1 MTVRTRDHGMA
12 AITRSLSESL
22 SRTFGWLPFQPHW
35 RPHFRPK
42 LLDHL
47 AAYNRQTFVADASA
61 GLTVAFVALPLALAF
76 AIASGLPPETGLI
89 TAIIAGFLI
98 SALGGS
104 SVQIGGPAGAFIVV
118 VYAIVERYGIP
129 NLLIATACAGLLMI
143 LMGLLRMG
151 NLIRLVPISVVMGFT
166 SGIAV
171 LIALSQIK
179 AFLGLDGPA
188 LPAEF
193 FSKMQALAQAL
204 PTADPLTFGLG
215 LACLAVILLW
225 PKSYNPQPTM
235 VGRIVSRLPGTLMAI
250 VGSTLLVAAL
260 GLPTE
265 TVGSAFGEIPRGLP
279 APSLPDFNWSTVQFL
294 FAPIL
299 TIALLGAVESL
310 LCARV
315 ADGLAKERHDPNQEL
330 MAQGAANIVSP
341 LFGGFCATGTVART
355 VTNIRS
361 GAKTPVSGMV
371 HALVLLAIVLG
382 AAPLAEQIPL
392 VALAAVALVVAYN
405 MGEWRAFKEMKAYS
419 LAYRATLLS
428 TFVLTI
434 VVDITVAVEV
444 GLVMAC
450 AVFIYRMSQITRV
463 EVVGETELQRL
474 GVLEADEASV
484 GEVPAHNGQGKG
496 LDGIEVRRLT
506 GVLFFGAV
514 SRLEH
519 LLDPKLPLEP
529 IQVFDLSS
537 LLSVDSSG
545 LDALKH
551 LDAHLA
557 GRGVTMR
564 LACVRPEVLATMTR
578 LGFVQSFGQYRMF
591 ETLAAG
597 IAGHAEEAALE
608 GTLSEWSS
616 REDDAAYRKL

>member
-1 MTVRTRDHGMA
+1 MLVAVRTRDHGMA
-12 AITRSLSESL
+12 GPLRSL
-22 SRTFGWLPFQPHW
+22 SRTLTRSLGRLPGWLQLPPNW
-35 RPHFRPK
+35 RPQFRPK

-47 AAYNRQTFVADASA
+47 SNYNRQTLVADASA

-151 NLIRLVPISVVMGFT
+151 NLIRLVPISIVTGFT

-204 PTADPLTFGLG
+204 PSFDLLTFGLG

-250 VGSTLLVAAL
+250 VGSTLLVAVL
-260 GLPTE
+260 NLPVD
-265 TVGSAFGEIPRGLP
+265 TVGSVFGEIPRGLP

-299 TIALLGAVESL
+299 TIALLGAMESL

-392 VALAAVALVVAYN
+392 VALAAVAFVVAYN

-463 EVVGETELQRL
+463 EVVGEAE
-474 GVLEADEASV
+474 
-484 GEVPAHNGQGKG
+484 
-496 LDGIEVRRLT
+496 DGIEVRRLT

-557 GRGVTMR
+557 GRDVTMR

-578 LGFVQSFGQYRMF
+578 LGFVQSFGQHRMF

-616 REDDAAYRKL
+616 REDDQAYRNL

>member
-1 MTVRTRDHGMA
+1 MLVAVRTRDHGMA
-12 AITRSLSESL
+12 GPLRSL
-22 SRTFGWLPFQPHW
+22 SRTLTRSLGRLPSWLQLPPNW
-35 RPHFRPK
+35 RPQFRPK

-47 AAYNRQTFVADASA
+47 SNYNRQTLVADASA

-118 VYAIVERYGIP
+118 VYAIVERYGVP

-151 NLIRLVPISVVMGFT
+151 NLIRLVPISIVTGFT

-193 FSKMQALAQAL
+193 FSKMQALGQAL
-204 PTADPLTFGLG
+204 PSFDPLTFGLG

-250 VGSTLLVAAL
+250 VGSTLLVAVL
-260 GLPTE
+260 GLPVD
-265 TVGSAFGEIPRGLP
+265 TVGSVFGEIPRGLP

-299 TIALLGAVESL
+299 TIALLGAMESL

-315 ADGLAKERHDPNQEL
+315 ADGLVKERHDPNQEL

-463 EVVGETELQRL
+463 EVVGEAE
-474 GVLEADEASV
+474 
-484 GEVPAHNGQGKG
+484 
-496 LDGIEVRRLT
+496 DGIEVRRLT

-557 GRGVTMR
+557 GRDVTMR

-578 LGFVQSFGQYRMF
+578 LGFVQSFGQHRMF

-597 IAGHAEEAALE
+597 VTGE
-608 GTLSEWSS
+608 TDSF
-616 REDDAAYRKL
+616 

>member
-1 MTVRTRDHGMA
+1 
-12 AITRSLSESL
+12 
-22 SRTFGWLPFQPHW
+22 
-35 RPHFRPK
+35 
-42 LLDHL
+42 
-47 AAYNRQTFVADASA
+47 
-61 GLTVAFVALPLALAF
+61 
-76 AIASGLPPETGLI
+76 
-89 TAIIAGFLI
+89 
-98 SALGGS
+98 
-104 SVQIGGPAGAFIVV
+104 
-118 VYAIVERYGIP
+118 
-129 NLLIATACAGLLMI
+129 
-143 LMGLLRMG
+143 
-151 NLIRLVPISVVMGFT
+151 
-166 SGIAV
+166 
-171 LIALSQIK
+171 
-179 AFLGLDGPA
+179 
-188 LPAEF
+188 
-193 FSKMQALAQAL
+193 
-204 PTADPLTFGLG
+204 
-215 LACLAVILLW
+215 
-225 PKSYNPQPTM
+225 
-235 VGRIVSRLPGTLMAI
+235 
-250 VGSTLLVAAL
+250 
-260 GLPTE
+260 
-265 TVGSAFGEIPRGLP
+265 
-279 APSLPDFNWSTVQFL
+279 
-294 FAPIL
+294 
-299 TIALLGAVESL
+299 
-310 LCARV
+310 
-315 ADGLAKERHDPNQEL
+315 
-330 MAQGAANIVSP
+330 
-341 LFGGFCATGTVART
+341 
-355 VTNIRS
+355 
-361 GAKTPVSGMV
+361 MV

-392 VALAAVALVVAYN
+392 VALAAVAFVVAYN

-463 EVVGETELQRL
+463 EVVGEAE
-474 GVLEADEASV
+474 
-484 GEVPAHNGQGKG
+484 
-496 LDGIEVRRLT
+496 DGIEVRRLT

-557 GRGVTMR
+557 GRDVTMR

-578 LGFVQSFGQYRMF
+578 LGFVQSFGQHRMF

-616 REDDAAYRKL
+616 REDDQAYRNL

>member
-1 MTVRTRDHGMA
+1 
-12 AITRSLSESL
+12 
-22 SRTFGWLPFQPHW
+22 
-35 RPHFRPK
+35 
-42 LLDHL
+42 
-47 AAYNRQTFVADASA
+47 
-61 GLTVAFVALPLALAF
+61 
-76 AIASGLPPETGLI
+76 
-89 TAIIAGFLI
+89 
-98 SALGGS
+98 
-104 SVQIGGPAGAFIVV
+104 
-118 VYAIVERYGIP
+118 
-129 NLLIATACAGLLMI
+129 
-143 LMGLLRMG
+143 
-151 NLIRLVPISVVMGFT
+151 
-166 SGIAV
+166 
-171 LIALSQIK
+171 
-179 AFLGLDGPA
+179 
-188 LPAEF
+188 
-193 FSKMQALAQAL
+193 
-204 PTADPLTFGLG
+204 
-215 LACLAVILLW
+215 
-225 PKSYNPQPTM
+225 
-235 VGRIVSRLPGTLMAI
+235 
-250 VGSTLLVAAL
+250 
-260 GLPTE
+260 
-265 TVGSAFGEIPRGLP
+265 
-279 APSLPDFNWSTVQFL
+279 
-294 FAPIL
+294 
-299 TIALLGAVESL
+299 L

-463 EVVGETELQRL
+463 EVVGEAE
-474 GVLEADEASV
+474 
-484 GEVPAHNGQGKG
+484 

-578 LGFVQSFGQYRMF
+578 LGFVQSFGQHRMF

-597 IAGHAEEAALE
+597 VAGQ
-608 GTLSEWSS
+608 T
-616 REDDAAYRKL
+616 DAF

>member
-1 MTVRTRDHGMA
+1 MLMAVRTRDHGMA
-12 AITRSLSESL
+12 AVARTLGRSLSKSL
-22 SRTFGWLPFQPHW
+22 TQSLGWMPSRSN
-35 RPHFRPK
+35 FRPK

-47 AAYNRQTFVADASA
+47 AGYNRQTLVADASA
-61 GLTVAFVALPLALAF
+61 GLAVAFVALPLALAF

-118 VYAIVERYGIP
+118 VYTIVERYGIP
-129 NLLIATACAGLLMI
+129 NLLIATAFAGMLMV

-151 NLIRLVPISVVMGFT
+151 NLIRLVPISVVVGFT

-171 LIALSQIK
+171 LIGLSQIK

-193 FSKMQALAQAL
+193 FAKMRSLLGSLA
-204 PTADPLTFGLG
+204 TVDPLTFGLG
-215 LACLAVILLW
+215 LACLTVILLW
-225 PKSYNPQPTM
+225 PKSHNPQPTM
-235 VGRIVSRLPGTLMAI
+235 MGRVISRLPGTLMAI
-250 VGSTLLVAAL
+250 AGSTLVVAL
-260 GLPTE
+260 FGLPVE
-265 TVGSAFGEIPRGLP
+265 TVGSAFGAIPRGLP

-315 ADGLAKERHDPNQEL
+315 ADGLIKERHDPNQEL
-330 MAQGAANIVSP
+330 MAQGVANIVSP
-341 LFGGFCATGTVART
+341 LFGGFCATGTMART

-382 AAPLAEQIPL
+382 AAPLAEKIPL
-392 VALAAVALVVAYN
+392 VALSAVALVVAYN
-405 MGEWRAFKEMKAYS
+405 MGEWRAFREMKAYS

-463 EVVGETELQRL
+463 TVVSEVELQRL
-474 GVLEADEASV
+474 GVVAAVMAIRGNIAKGAASV
-484 GEVPAHNGQGKG
+484 TD
-496 LDGIEVRRLT
+496 LRGIEVRRLT

-529 IQVFDLSS
+529 VQVFDLSS

-545 LDALKH
+545 IDALKH

-557 GRGVTMR
+557 GRGVTLR

-578 LGFVQSFGQYRMF
+578 LGFVQSFGHHRMF
-591 ETLAAG
+591 DTLAEG
-597 IAGHAEEAALE
+597 IADHTNEAALE
-608 GTLSEWSS
+608 RTLSE
-616 REDDAAYRKL
+616 

>member
-1 MTVRTRDHGMA
+1 MRSRPTPFSQTVRTLG
-12 AITRSLSESL
+12 RSLSKSL
-22 SRTFGWLPFQPHW
+22 NKSLCWLPS
-35 RPHFRPK
+35 RAHFRPR

-47 AAYNRQTFVADASA
+47 AGYNRQTFVADASA
-61 GLTVAFVALPLALAF
+61 GLAVAFVALPLALAF

-89 TAIIAGFLI
+89 TAIVAGFLI

-118 VYAIVERYGIP
+118 VYTIVERYGIP
-129 NLLIATACAGLLMI
+129 NLLIATACAGVLMI

-151 NLIRLVPISVVMGFT
+151 NLIRLVPISVVVGFT

-171 LIALSQIK
+171 LIGLSQIK
-179 AFLGLDGPA
+179 ALLGLDGPA

-193 FSKMQALAQAL
+193 FAKMQSLLGSLA
-204 PTADPLTFGLG
+204 TVDPLTFGLG

-225 PKSYNPQPTM
+225 PKGSSPQATM
-235 VGRIVSRLPGTLMAI
+235 VGRVVSRLPGTLIAI
-250 VGSTLLVAAL
+250 AGSTLVVAL
-260 GLPTE
+260 LSLPVE
-265 TVGSAFGEIPRGLP
+265 TVGSAFGAIPRGLP

-299 TIALLGAVESL
+299 TIALLGAAESL

-315 ADGLAKERHDPNQEL
+315 ADGLIKERHDPNQEL

-341 LFGGFCATGTVART
+341 LFGGFCATGTMART

-371 HALVLLAIVLG
+371 HALVLLAIVMG
-382 AAPLAEQIPL
+382 AAPLAEKIPL
-392 VALAAVALVVAYN
+392 VALSAVALVVAYN
-405 MGEWRAFKEMKAYS
+405 MGEWRAFREMKAYS

-434 VVDITVAVEV
+434 VMDITVAVEV

-463 EVVGETELQRL
+463 EVVSESELQRL
-474 GVLEADEASV
+474 GVVGAILANRGDIAEGAAS
-484 GEVPAHNGQGKG
+484 AKD
-496 LDGIEVRRLT
+496 LMGIEVRRLI

-551 LDAHLA
+551 LDVHLA

-564 LACVRPEVLATMTR
+564 IACVRPEVLATMTR
-578 LGFVQSFGQYRMF
+578 LGFVQSFGRHRMF
-591 ETLAAG
+591 ETLAKG
-597 IAGHAEEAALE
+597 IADNTDEAALE
-608 GTLSEWSS
+608 GNLT
-616 REDDAAYRKL
+616 A

>member
-1 MTVRTRDHGMA
+1 
-12 AITRSLSESL
+12 
-22 SRTFGWLPFQPHW
+22 
-35 RPHFRPK
+35 
-42 LLDHL
+42 
-47 AAYNRQTFVADASA
+47 
-61 GLTVAFVALPLALAF
+61 
-76 AIASGLPPETGLI
+76 
-89 TAIIAGFLI
+89 
-98 SALGGS
+98 
-104 SVQIGGPAGAFIVV
+104 
-118 VYAIVERYGIP
+118 
-129 NLLIATACAGLLMI
+129 
-143 LMGLLRMG
+143 MG
-151 NLIRLVPISVVMGFT
+151 NLIRLVPISIVTGFT

-193 FSKMQALAQAL
+193 FSKMQALGQAL
-204 PTADPLTFGLG
+204 PSFDPLTFGLG

-250 VGSTLLVAAL
+250 VGSTLLVAVL
-260 GLPTE
+260 GLPVD
-265 TVGSAFGEIPRGLP
+265 TVGSVFGEIPRGLP

-299 TIALLGAVESL
+299 TIALLGAMESL

-463 EVVGETELQRL
+463 EVVGEAE
-474 GVLEADEASV
+474 
-484 GEVPAHNGQGKG
+484 
-496 LDGIEVRRLT
+496 DGIEVRRLT

-578 LGFVQSFGQYRMF
+578 LGFVQSFGQHRMF

-597 IAGHAEEAALE
+597 VTGE
-608 GTLSEWSS
+608 TDSF
-616 REDDAAYRKL
+616 

>member
-1 MTVRTRDHGMA
+1 MLVAVRTRDHGMA
-12 AITRSLSESL
+12 GPLRSL
-22 SRTFGWLPFQPHW
+22 SRTLTRSLGRLPGWLQLPPNW

-47 AAYNRQTFVADASA
+47 SNYNRQTLVADASA

-104 SVQIGGPAGAFIVV
+104 SVQVGGPAGAFIVV

-151 NLIRLVPISVVMGFT
+151 NLIRLVPISIVTGFT

-193 FSKMQALAQAL
+193 FSKMQALGQAL
-204 PTADPLTFGLG
+204 PSFDPLTFGLG

-250 VGSTLLVAAL
+250 VGSTLLVAVL
-260 GLPTE
+260 GLPVE

-299 TIALLGAVESL
+299 TIALLGAMESL

-463 EVVGETELQRL
+463 EVVGEAE
-474 GVLEADEASV
+474 
-484 GEVPAHNGQGKG
+484 
-496 LDGIEVRRLT
+496 DGIEVRRLT

-557 GRGVTMR
+557 GRDVTMR

-578 LGFVQSFGQYRMF
+578 LGFVQSFGQHRMF

-597 IAGHAEEAALE
+597 VAGNAEVTALE

-616 REDDAAYRKL
+616 REDDEAYRNL